1 MPRGGL
7 GGRGG
12 EEVTGESELLK
23 EIINA
28 LESEGGEATLDRLL
42 YAYACLREAGREKV
56 LEVAMKSGIEVLEET
71 LYKYQ
76 PNLHR
81 YILLRLHRA
90 DIQDRVAKKP
100 TVDAEPA
107 CRRV

>member
-1 MPRGGL
+1 VVRL
-7 GGRGG
+7 
-12 EEVTGESELLK
+12 EESELLK
-23 EIINA
+23 EIIDA

-42 YAYACLREAGREKV
+42 YAYACLREAGRERV

-76 PNLHR
+76 PDLHR
-81 YILLRLHRA
+81 YTLLRLHRT
-90 DIQDRVAKKP
+90 DIQDHVAKKP

-107 CRRV
+107 CRRCSGHG